1 MILLATPLTI
11 RYFSSGID
19 HESLMAQR
27 AVHLMSM
34 SVSTMY
40 SLVALYHEA
49 GVWEESSAMVNA
61 TQ

>member
-1 MILLATPLTI
+1 
-11 RYFSSGID
+11 
-19 HESLMAQR
+19 MAQR

-34 SVSTMY
+34 SISTMY

-49 GVWEESSAMVNA
+49 RVWEESNAMVSA